1 MKIGSGRRVK
11 SPLEKDSL
19 GAQEDSFKQ
28 GRMIEEIDQDDEIAL
43 DADTQ
48 TRKNDDEMFG
58 VDDLSGKEVMV
69 QEQEVSTTIPAVAT
83 IVTTVVLTLRAKGI
97 VFYKQKQ
104 SHIPTVSSSKD
115 KVKSKLIEPEVPI
128 KKKDQIRMD
137 EEYARQLEA
146 EEQEAARLS
155 RAQQDKEANISWD
168 NTQAMIEANSLL
180 VERLQAGER
189 EEFFEKQKARLLVE
203 LIEKR
208 KKHFVASRA

>member
-1 MKIGSGRRVK
+1 MPRRKQRKEAEVYHDE
-11 SPLEKDSL
+11 SEDEDHVPTPLVIYFL
-19 GAQEDSFKQ
+19 V

-58 VDDLSGKEVMV
+58 VDDLSGKESTKPKVMV

-115 KVKSKLIEPEVPI
+115 KGKAKLIEPEVPI

-168 NTQAMIEANSLL
+168 NTQAMMEANSLL
-180 VERLQAGER
+180 VERLQARER
-189 EEFFEKQKARLLVE
+189 
-203 LIEKR
+203 
-208 KKHFVASRA
+208 